1 MNDNDFLKKFSK
13 NFFKNKHKKT
23 NTLPVILK
31 SNFITADVLLRKS
44 NNTEGCLLSLVM
56 FLLLLKSSCVKANST
71 DLWICKS
78 TARLPKYY
86 KKQRPWIF
94 ICFSPNYKVK
104 VNKSIYI
111 AKLRQRYYKT
121 LKNIL
126 LHLSNHALKDMYML
140 N

>member
-1 MNDNDFLKKFSK
+1 MNDNDFLK
-13 NFFKNKHKKT
+13 NFCENLFKNKHKKT
-23 NTLPVILK
+23 NTLLVILN
-31 SNFITADVLLRKS
+31 SNFITADILLRKT

-56 FLLLLKSSCVKANST
+56 FLLLLKSSCVKANSI
-71 DLWICKS
+71 DLSICKS

-86 KKQRPWIF
+86 KKQRPWIY

-104 VNKSIYI
+104 VNKSIHR
-111 AKLRQRYYKT
+111 AKLRQWYYKT

-126 LHLSNHALKDMYML
+126 LHLSYHALKDMYML